1 MYKFLSLNSS
11 KITKLKPSISQ
22 ALSACLVIYILKKIK
37 E

>member
-22 ALSACLVIYILKKIK
+22 TLSACLVIYILKKIK